1 MSFVAPYE
9 TPAIA
14 GVDSHAHVFARGLPL
29 AATRRH
35 APDYEAPLAEYLALL
50 DAHGVSHGVL
60 VQPSFLGTDNSF
72 LLGALRTCPARLRG
86 VAVVDPTTADEALLH
101 AMAEAGVCGIR
112 LNLVGLPLPDFSRPE
127 WPLLFARV
135 QALGWHVEL
144 HRESRDLARAAQPV
158 LDAGCALVVDH
169 FGRPSSATAD
179 ADEGFAWLLGAAG
192 CRRLWVKLSA
202 AYRNWPA
209 SAGTT
214 AARAAAQALLKAFGP
229 ARLVWGSDWPHT
241 QHREIADYTAAHAAL
256 ADWVPDA
263 ATRRRILVDTPARL
277 FKFKTGDINDQ

>member
-1 MSFVAPYE
+1 MSFVAPSE

-112 LNLVGLPLPDFSRPE
+112 HNLVRLQLPDISRPE
-127 WPLLFARV
+127 CQELFASLN
-135 QALGWHVEL
+135 ALCWHLEL
-144 HRESRDLARAAQPV
+144 NRE
-158 LDAGCALVVDH
+158 
-169 FGRPSSATAD
+169 
-179 ADEGFAWLLGAAG
+179 
-192 CRRLWVKLSA
+192 
-202 AYRNWPA
+202 
-209 SAGTT
+209 
-214 AARAAAQALLKAFGP
+214 
-229 ARLVWGSDWPHT
+229 
-241 QHREIADYTAAHAAL
+241 
-256 ADWVPDA
+256 
-263 ATRRRILVDTPARL
+263 
-277 FKFKTGDINDQ
+277 